1 VTDPVTVE
9 RDGHVLLIGVNRPA
23 QRNAF
28 DLAVIEALGAAY
40 ETLGTD
46 QELRA
51 GVLFG
56 HGDHFSAGLDLAQVG
71 PAVAQDGPGALGS
84 SHRFDPFGV
93 WRDPVPKPV
102 VLAVNGIAYTL
113 SIELALAADIVV
125 AADDVRFRQLEIGR
139 GILPFGGATFRAPAQ
154 LGWGNAMRFLLTAEE
169 FGAAEALRIGL
180 VQEVVPAGSHLQ
192 RARELAQLIA
202 RQAPLGV
209 QGTLASARA
218 GRSHGPDAA
227 REHLLSLLPGILHSQ
242 DAAEGLRSFTERREG
257 RFTGPGQ
264 PQLARTSRL
273 HRGNRPGGRGL
284 IRPDRGRA
292 HGPGG
297 RIGGGAE
304 DRQWADRGWCGA
316 GYLVRCRNPRLNR
329 ARWMWCRTTRLRS
342 SLATRTG

>member
-1 VTDPVTVE
+1 MTDPVTVE

-71 PAVAQDGPGALGS
+71 PAVARDGPGALGS

-139 GILPFGGATFRAPAQ
+139 GIVPFGGATFRAPAQ

-202 RQAPLGV
+202 RQAPLAV

-242 DAAEGLRSFTERREG
+242 DAAEGMRSFTERREG
-257 RFTGPGQ
+257 RFTG
-264 PQLARTSRL
+264 
-273 HRGNRPGGRGL
+273 H
-284 IRPDRGRA
+284 
-292 HGPGG
+292 
-297 RIGGGAE
+297 
-304 DRQWADRGWCGA
+304 
-316 GYLVRCRNPRLNR
+316 
-329 ARWMWCRTTRLRS
+329 
-342 SLATRTG
+342 